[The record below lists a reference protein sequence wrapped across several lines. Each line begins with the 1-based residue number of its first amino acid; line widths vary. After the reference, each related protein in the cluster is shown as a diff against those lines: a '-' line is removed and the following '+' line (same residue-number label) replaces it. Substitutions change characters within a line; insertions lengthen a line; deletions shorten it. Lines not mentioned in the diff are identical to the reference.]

1 MRSYNLSMLRA
12 ALFALLVVSFLGG
25 SLRAQRV
32 TAGFHGSGGS
42 ARLSCRSGFAGHR
55 VSQHGFYSRRS
66 RLHGGFGSGLFPYN
80 EPFGYAQ
87 TDGEMM
93 ADEAMPFAIIQRPED
108 GPLTEP
114 EPHALKP
121 LVIDIPS
128 APNSGAPRL
137 SSPAIFILANGER
150 VETRRFL
157 LTASVLTLSVDRR
170 QRDLPLDM
178 LDINATISANRERG
192 IDLRIPLDRNEIS
205 LGF

>member
-1 MRSYNLSMLRA
+1 MAAAVLPACPVAQVSPAIAFLNTDSIQDVRA
-12 ALFALLVVSFLGG
+12 S
-25 SLRAQRV
+25 
-32 TAGFHGSGGS
+32 TAASVL
-42 ARLSCRSGFAGHR
+42 A
-55 VSQHGFYSRRS
+55 YSRTTN
-66 RLHGGFGSGLFPYN
+66 RL
-80 EPFGYAQ
+80 ATQ